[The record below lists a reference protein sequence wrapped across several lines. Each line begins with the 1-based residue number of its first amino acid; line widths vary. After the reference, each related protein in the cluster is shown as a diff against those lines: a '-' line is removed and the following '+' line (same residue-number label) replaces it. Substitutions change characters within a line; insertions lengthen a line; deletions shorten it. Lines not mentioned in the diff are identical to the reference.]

1 MNAPLKTATSH
12 RMLILTTLAFTVCFA
27 AWMMNGVLVTFLV
40 NNGIFKWSSVQVGWL
55 LGVPVLVGAVLRLPV
70 GMLTDKFGGRW
81 VMTAI
86 LLIAAIPMF
95 LLSHANDY
103 SSFLIYSFGFG
114 IAGSSFAAGVAYTAL
129 WYPKEKQGTVLG
141 IFGAGNMG
149 ASLTTLL
156 APSLLKNLTQEG
168 ANLEAWRTLPQWYAL
183 MLIIVAVIF
192 FLGTSN
198 KKPADVKTMG
208 QRLLPLK
215 ETRVWRFGLYYY
227 FVFGSIVALAQ
238 WLIPYYV
245 NVYSMSI
252 VTAGF
257 MVTAFNFP
265 AGIIRIV
272 GGWLSDKFG
281 ARMVLLWVFGD
292 CIILLIF
299 LLVPRMEIE
308 APGQGIMAAKG
319 GKVTFA
325 SDSLIVVDEMN
336 YPVQSKHYGEAHT
349 MIRFGIHNNEEGF
362 LLFPDASSWQ
372 ETQVKEGDVISKGQ
386 LLAKGVTHIYFQ
398 ANRWIFFSIVFLLA
412 IMMGLGTAAVFKY
425 ISDYYPSSIG
435 TVGGIVGVIGG
446 LGGFINP
453 ILFGYLLSATGVWTT
468 CWLFLTVIAIICLVL
483 QRLAVA
489 AMNKAPKN
497 N

>member
-1 MNAPLKTATSH
+1 MSNIKSH
-12 RMLILTTLAFTVCFA
+12 RILFLNTLAFSVCFA
-27 AWMMNGVLVTFLV
+27 AWMINGVLVTFLV
-40 NNGIFKWSSVQVGWL
+40 NNGIFKWSSIQVGWL

-81 VMTAI
+81 VMTVI
-86 LLIAAIPMF
+86 LIVSAIPMF
-95 LLSHANDY
+95 LLSQANSY
-103 SSFLIYSFGFG
+103 TSFLIYSFGFG
-114 IAGSSFAAGVAYTAL
+114 IAGSSFAAGVAYTSL

-149 ASLTTLL
+149 ASLTTLF
-156 APSLLKNLTQEG
+156 APTLLNKLTQGGSNFEG
-168 ANLEAWRTLPQWYAL
+168 WRTLPQWYAL
-183 MLIIVAVIF
+183 LLIIVAVIF

-198 KKPADVKTMG
+198 KRPADVKTMA
-208 QRLLPLK
+208 QRLAPLK

-245 NVYSMSI
+245 NVYSLSI
-252 VTAGF
+252 VSAGF

-265 AGIIRIV
+265 AGIIRIF

-292 CIILLIF
+292 CIILLLL

-319 GKVTFA
+319 GTVTLA
-325 SDSLIVVDEMN
+325 SDSLIVVGDMN
-336 YPVQSKHYGEAHT
+336 YPVQSKHLAESHT
-349 MIRFGIHNNEEGF
+349 VIRFGIHNDEEGF
-362 LLFPDASSWQ
+362 LLFPNATSWQ
-372 ETQVKEGDVISKGQ
+372 VTVVKEGDTITKGQ
-386 LLAKGVTHIYFQ
+386 LLAKGITHIYFQ
-398 ANRWIFFSIVFLLA
+398 ANKWIFFTIVLLVA

-425 ISDYYPSSIG
+425 ISDYYPANIG

-453 ILFGYLLSATGVWTT
+453 ILFGYLLSVTGVWTT
-468 CWLFLTVIAIICLVL
+468 CWLFLVIIAIVCLVL

-489 AMNKAPKN
+489 AVKKEVAN

>member
-1 MNAPLKTATSH
+1 
-12 RMLILTTLAFTVCFA
+12 MLFLNTLAFTVCFA

-40 NNGIFKWSSVQVGWL
+40 NNGVFKWSAVQVGWL
-55 LGVPVLVGAVLRLPV
+55 LGAPVLVGAVLRLPV
-70 GMLTDKFGGRW
+70 GVLTDKFGGRW
-81 VMTAI
+81 MMAI
-86 LLIAAIPMF
+86 ILIASAIPMF
-95 LLSHANDY
+95 LLSQANSY
-103 SSFLIYSFGFG
+103 TAFLICSFGFG

-149 ASLTTLL
+149 ASLTTLF
-156 APSLLKNLTQEG
+156 APTLLNHLTQGAANPEG
-168 ANLEAWRTLPQWYAL
+168 WRTLPQWYAL
-183 MLIIVAVIF
+183 MLVVMAGIF
-192 FLGTSN
+192 FLGTKN
-198 KKPADVKTMG
+198 KKTAEVKTMA

-215 ETRVWRFGLYYY
+215 QTRVWRFGLYYY

-245 NVYSMSI
+245 NVYSLSI
-252 VTAGF
+252 VSAGF

-265 AGIIRIV
+265 AGIIRIF

-292 CIILLIF
+292 CIILLLL

-319 GKVTFA
+319 GTVTLA
-325 SDSLIVVDEMN
+325 SDSLIVVGEMS
-336 YPVQSKHYGEAHT
+336 YPVQSKHLSEHHAQ
-349 MIRFGIHNNEEGF
+349 IRFGIHNDEEGF
-362 LLFPDASSWQ
+362 LLFPNATSWQ
-372 ETQVKEGDVISKGQ
+372 ETMVKEGDLIEKGQ

-398 ANRWIFFSIVFLLA
+398 ANKWIFFTIVFLVA

-425 ISDYYPSSIG
+425 ISDYYPESIG

-453 ILFGYLLSATGVWTT
+453 ILFGYLLNVTGVWTT
-468 CWLFLTVIAIICLVL
+468 CWLFLVIIATVCLVL

-489 AMNKAPKN
+489 AVKKEVVKN
-497 N
+497 